1 MKTTTLLLA
10 ALAALTPGLFAQT
23 QNPSGEESGARKG
36 PPPPPR
42 IVRVL
47 DGDHNR
53 VISAEEIANAA
64 SALQTLDTNGD
75 GLISRPEMGPPPPP
89 KKSEQK
95 AKAKARE
102 EGKPTTQRPRP
113 KDPLIAALDADQD
126 KSLSAEEVA
135 NAPAALAGLDKNAD
149 GQLTPKEFAPPPPRR
164 QRHGSKPDA
173 SPSPSPTE

>member
-23 QNPSGEESGARKG
+23 SNPSGEESGARKG

-42 IVRVL
+42 IVRTL
-47 DGDHNR
+47 DANRDR

-64 SALQTLDTNGD
+64 SALRTLDANGD

-89 KKSEQK
+89 KKSEVK

-102 EGKPTTQRPRP
+102 EGKPTSRRPPP
-113 KDPLIAALDADQD
+113 KDPLVAALDADQN
-126 KSLSAEEVA
+126 KSLSAEEVT
-135 NAPAALAGLDKNAD
+135 NAPTALAKLDRNGD
-149 GQLTPKEFAPPPPRR
+149 GQLTQDEFAPPPPRR